1 MKNKGQL
8 KDKIAKIH
16 DLKKTK
22 PRKSSLQK
30 DLRDIKM
37 VEHRGLEIQ
46 FPLIVNY
53 CDLRKSPIL
62 RHFPALS
69 LF

>member
-1 MKNKGQL
+1 MMNNSEK
-8 KDKIAKIH
+8 A
-16 DLKKTK
+16 
-22 PRKSSLQK
+22 
-30 DLRDIKM
+30 LRDMKE

-53 CDLRKSPIL
+53 CNLRKSPIL
-62 RHFPALS
+62 CHFPALS